1 MKKILAYTSLLLL
14 SLFAC
19 KSMHEIEAPQPFVI
33 KHTWAEVIAIA
44 AKYGVDSTYIPY
56 DKQNALMLDDEPEI
70 ARFVLMTK
78 HSLDLRKQRR
88 EFMANNYKIRN
99 YADYEALL
107 AQYPLAL
114 ESYKKAMGSD
124 LEKRAEQ
131 MRKGTWHIY
140 RNSIGALRWVRP
152 EDDKGHYEGEERID
166 NKPRVNN

>member
-1 MKKILAYTSLLLL
+1 MKKSLLNTSLLLL

-19 KSMHEIEAPQPFVI
+19 KNMQEIEAPQQFEI
-33 KHTWAEVIAIA
+33 KHNWAEVIAIA

-56 DKQNALMLDDEPEI
+56 DKQSALMLDDEQEI
-70 ARFVLMTK
+70 GRFALMTK
-78 HSLDLRKQRR
+78 HSLDLRKQNR
-88 EFMANNYKIRN
+88 EFMANSHKIRN
-99 YADYEALL
+99 YADYEALME
-107 AQYPLAL
+107 QYPLVL

-124 LEKRAEQ
+124 LEKRAER
-131 MRKGTWHIY
+131 MHKGTWHIY